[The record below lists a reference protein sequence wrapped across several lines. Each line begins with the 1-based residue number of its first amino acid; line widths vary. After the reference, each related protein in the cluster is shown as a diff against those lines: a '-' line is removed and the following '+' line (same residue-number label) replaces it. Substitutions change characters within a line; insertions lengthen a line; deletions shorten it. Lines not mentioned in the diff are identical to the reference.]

1 MKWILLLSFILNGI
15 LGYKVLTTKE
25 VVREEVVEKVVVKHA
40 DPTIIEKKVIVK
52 VPGENAPEK
61 NTPVFREFDDKDM
74 EDVVVDVTK
83 DREDFLVGKLGFS
96 ESQFKEIESVK
107 QRFYEK
113 YQKVIPQNGPGYLS
127 LQQRKAIIALEE
139 ERDAEYARALG
150 DKKWK
155 EWESFRD
162 NYNKKMFKKMIK
174 ENGVIVPM
182 EI

>member
-1 MKWILLLSFILNGI
+1 MKWILVLSLILNGI
-15 LGYKVLTTKE
+15 LGFKILTTKE
-25 VVREEVVEKVVVKHA
+25 LVREEVVEKVVVKHA

-52 VPGENAPEK
+52 VPGEASESAPA
-61 NTPVFREFDDKDM
+61 PREFDDKDM

-96 ESQFKEIESVK
+96 ERQFKDIEAVK

-113 YQKVIPQNGPGYLS
+113 YQKVIPQNGPGYLT
-127 LQQRKAIIALEE
+127 LNQRKAIFALEE

>member
-1 MKWILLLSFILNGI
+1 MKWILILSLLLNG
-15 LGYKVLTTKE
+15 VLAFQLLNKKE

-52 VPGENAPEK
+52 VPAEASESAPA
-61 NTPVFREFDDKDM
+61 PREFDDKDM

-96 ESQFKEIESVK
+96 ERQFKEIESVK

-113 YQKVIPQNGPGYLS
+113 YQKVIPQNGPGYLT
-127 LQQRKAIIALEE
+127 LEQRKAIIALEE
-139 ERDAEYARALG
+139 ERDAEYARTLG